1 MGDENPIFWGCLK
14 WNIDFDIAAF
24 FINLI
29 LYFVFV
35 SYKNFATRQN
45 RLYRILLLISWLSTI
60 TDILAA
66 VAGSCWGSEYLIAN
80 YVVHV
85 IHMIVQNMVPAIYC
99 LFAYSMVY
107 ETGRLSTKLQIGII
121 IPYCICVV
129 CILITPFTG
138 IMFTLKNG
146 VYERGVGQIL
156 LYGVAMY
163 YVLMSCI
170 AVLKHMTILS
180 RMQKTAVLFYTIESL
195 ILNLLQ
201 IIFKQLLLQELC
213 ISFAMFF
220 IYLAMQNPLEYMD
233 AHTGTYNRNLFIK
246 IVGGLLNGHGKF
258 SVICI
263 QVDGFGYINEK
274 FGMTNGNILL
284 RQISEFLISL
294 DRKNKVFH
302 MAGTQFAVVVPD
314 GRECHGWINKIIDR
328 FDKPFYLNN
337 IEVSLWA
344 YLCCVSYPDN
354 VSTLSD
360 VIDTIDYSLK
370 EAKTNRHNYVVY
382 GSADILSKKRREA
395 EVEQAVRTAV
405 QHKSFEVYYQPI
417 YSVSDK
423 KYTSAEALVR
433 LRDKALGFITPD
445 EFIPMAE
452 KNGEILAIGEIVLEK
467 VCIFIQEHHPED
479 LGIKRIHVN
488 LSVVQC
494 MQENITQRL
503 FTILDRYT
511 ISHELISFEIT
522 ETTAINSGDRLQ
534 NVMQAL
540 NERGVRLALDDYGT
554 GYSNTANIMQ
564 YPYAIVKLDKSI
576 VWAAQNNVK
585 AAISLKY
592 IIAMIKE
599 LDMAVL
605 AEGIETTR
613 QAKSLIE
620 IGCEYF
626 QGFYYSK
633 PIDATSFI
641 DVVANKKIA
650 GEAAQR

>member
-1 MGDENPIFWGCLK
+1 
-14 WNIDFDIAAF
+14 
-24 FINLI
+24 
-29 LYFVFV
+29 
-35 SYKNFATRQN
+35 
-45 RLYRILLLISWLSTI
+45 
-60 TDILAA
+60 
-66 VAGSCWGSEYLIAN
+66 
-80 YVVHV
+80 
-85 IHMIVQNMVPAIYC
+85 
-99 LFAYSMVY
+99 
-107 ETGRLSTKLQIGII
+107 
-121 IPYCICVV
+121 
-129 CILITPFTG
+129 
-138 IMFTLKNG
+138 
-146 VYERGVGQIL
+146 
-156 LYGVAMY
+156 
-163 YVLMSCI
+163 
-170 AVLKHMTILS
+170 
-180 RMQKTAVLFYTIESL
+180 
-195 ILNLLQ
+195 
-201 IIFKQLLLQELC
+201 
-213 ISFAMFF
+213 
-220 IYLAMQNPLEYMD
+220 
-233 AHTGTYNRNLFIK
+233 
-246 IVGGLLNGHGKF
+246 
-258 SVICI
+258 
-263 QVDGFGYINEK
+263 
-274 FGMTNGNILL
+274 MTNGNILL